1 MARVVV
7 PWGAAVIYGATP
19 TPNPSPH
26 RGGEAIA
33 ALSRADFA
41 LMPAVRASTDA
52 TWLLIGLPLALV
64 AWLAL
69 VPLGFLIWQS
79 FLTPQTAT
87 APARF
92 TLDNFRAAYLSPE
105 TLRLF
110 LNSVEFAIGAAALS
124 LGLGTALAWM
134 NERTNTP
141 FKKLFFGLSIV
152 PLVIPSILFT
162 VAWIMLASPKIGIIN
177 KALQGLS
184 GSDAVFVDIYTIAG
198 MIFVDGLH
206 YSPMAFL
213 LMTAAFRAMDPS
225 LEESALMSG
234 ASVPQVACRITLQL
248 AWPAA
253 AGALLILLVRAI
265 ESFEVP
271 ALLGLPVGI
280 EVYTSSIYQAIHQY
294 PSRVGLASA
303 YAVTLLLMTSVGIYL
318 HSRLSSQGARF
329 ATVTGKGFRPRTI
342 DLGGWRYVT
351 ATLFMLYF
359 VVIVLLPFLVLVWSS
374 LQRFYSAPSWA
385 ALSRLT
391 LASYRS
397 VLDYPGF
404 LDIVRNSLLLAFA
417 SATIVMLLAAVMSWI
432 VVRSRVPGRWL
443 IDNLASLPLVFPG
456 LVLGLAIMVCYLTL
470 DIGVYGTLWI
480 LLIAYVTRFLP
491 YGMRYSSASMLQI
504 HKELEESAA
513 MSGAS
518 FGMAFRRVV
527 LPLLKPGLL
536 AGWIYVLIVSI
547 RELSSSILL
556 YGPGSEVV
564 SVMIWELWQNGQYVE
579 LSALGVMLIVLLLG
593 LVMLAQLAGK
603 RLGVAEA

>member
-1 MARVVV
+1 MTDTVGHLGHLARAAPE
-7 PWGAAVIYGATP
+7 PWRID
-19 TPNPSPH
+19 
-26 RGGEAIA
+26 
-33 ALSRADFA
+33 LK
-41 LMPAVRASTDA
+41 
-52 TWLLIGLPLALV
+52 WLLIGGPVALA
-64 AWLAL
+64 AWLVL
-69 VPLGFLIWQS
+69 VPLVFLLWQS

-87 APARF
+87 VPARF
-92 TLDNFRAAYLSPE
+92 TLDNFRTAYLSAE

-110 LNSVEFAIGAAALS
+110 LNSVAFAIGAAVVSLS
-124 LGLGTALAWM
+124 LGTALAWM

-141 FKKLFFGLSIV
+141 LKRLFFGLSII

-177 KALQGLS
+177 KALQGLT
-184 GSDAVFVDIYTIAG
+184 GTDTVFVDIYTLAG

-213 LMTAAFRAMDPS
+213 LMTAAFRAMDPA

-234 ASVPQVACRITLQL
+234 ASVLQVARRVTWRL

-253 AGALLILLVRAI
+253 AGSLLILLVRAI

-280 EVYTSSIYQAIHQY
+280 EVYTSAIYQAIHQY
-294 PSRVGLASA
+294 PSQVGLACA

-318 HSRLSSQGARF
+318 QSRLAGHGARF

-342 DLGGWRYVT
+342 DLGGWRYLT
-351 ATLFMLYF
+351 AALFILYF

-385 ALSRLT
+385 ALQRIT
-391 LASYRS
+391 FASYRS

-404 LDIVRNSLLLAFA
+404 LDIVRNSVLLAFA
-417 SATIVMLLAAVMSWI
+417 SATIVVLLSAVMSWI
-432 VVRSRVPGRWL
+432 VVRSNVAGRWL

-456 LVLGLAIMVCYLTL
+456 LVLGLAIMICYLTI
-470 DIGVYGTLWI
+470 DIGIYGTIWI

-491 YGMRYSSASMLQI
+491 YGMRYNSASMLQI

-518 FGMAFRRVV
+518 WGMTFRRVV

-556 YGPGSEVV
+556 YSPGSEVA

-579 LSALGVMLIVLLLG
+579 LSALGVMLIILLFA

-603 RLGVAEA
+603 RFGIAEA

>member
-1 MARVVV
+1 MTETVGQLAHL
-7 PWGAAVIYGATP
+7 PPGA
-19 TPNPSPH
+19 SP
-26 RGGEAIA
+26 RLSRLPAPAQSASWPGLDFKWLLVGGPA
-33 ALSRADFA
+33 AL
-41 LMPAVRASTDA
+41 VI
-52 TWLLIGLPLALV
+52 WLS
-64 AWLAL
+64 L
-69 VPLGFLIWQS
+69 VPLTFLLWQS

-87 APARF
+87 VPARY
-92 TLDNFRAAYLSPE
+92 TLDNFRTAYFSTE

-124 LGLGTALAWM
+124 LCLGTALAWM

-141 FKKLFFGLSIV
+141 FKKLFFGLSII
-152 PLVIPSILFT
+152 PLVIPSILFA
-162 VAWIMLASPKIGIIN
+162 VSWIMLASPKIGIIN
-177 KALQGLS
+177 GTLQGLFS
-184 GSDAVFVDIYTIAG
+184 TDTVFVDIYTMTG
-198 MIFVDGLH
+198 MVWVDGLH

-213 LMTAAFRAMDPS
+213 LMTAAFRSMDPA

-234 ASVPQVACRITLQL
+234 ASVLQVARHITLRL

-253 AGALLILLVRAI
+253 AGSLLILLVRAV

-280 EVYTSSIYQAIHQY
+280 QVYTSSIYLAIHQY
-294 PSRVGLASA
+294 PSQVGLASA
-303 YAVTLLLMTSVGIYL
+303 YAVTLLMITSVGIYL
-318 HSRLSSQGARF
+318 QSRLSGQGARF

-351 ATLFMLYF
+351 AGFFILYF

-385 ALSRLT
+385 ALHRIT
-391 LASYRS
+391 FASYRT

-404 LDIVRNSLLLAFA
+404 AGIVRNSLFLAF
-417 SATIVMLLAAVMSWI
+417 STATLIMLLTAVISWI
-432 VVRSRVPGRWL
+432 VVRTKLPGRWL
-443 IDNLASLPLVFPG
+443 LDNLASLPLVFPG
-456 LVLGLAIMVCYLTL
+456 LVLGLSIMICYLYI
-470 DIGVYGTLWI
+470 DIGVYGTIWI
-480 LLIAYVTRFLP
+480 MLIAYVTRFMP
-491 YGMRYSSASMLQI
+491 YGMRYNSTSMMQI

-513 MSGAS
+513 TSGAS
-518 FGMAFRRVV
+518 WGMTFRRVI

-556 YGPGSEVV
+556 YSPGTEVV

-579 LSALGVMLIVLLLG
+579 LSALGVMLIILLFC
-593 LVMLAQLAGK
+593 LVMLAQLVGK
-603 RLGVAEA
+603 RFGIADA